1 MRFLAGHGAGL
12 GTRLEGEGKWRYIA
26 RQEPSSAIRGVAMG
40 TSGVSGPVER
50 LVLLKGSLAV
60 RSLQA
65 AIFWRQVMKSGW
77 IESTGVLV

>member
-40 TSGVSGPVER
+40 TSGVSGPVE
-50 LVLLKGSLAV
+50 
-60 RSLQA
+60 
-65 AIFWRQVMKSGW
+65 
-77 IESTGVLV
+77 